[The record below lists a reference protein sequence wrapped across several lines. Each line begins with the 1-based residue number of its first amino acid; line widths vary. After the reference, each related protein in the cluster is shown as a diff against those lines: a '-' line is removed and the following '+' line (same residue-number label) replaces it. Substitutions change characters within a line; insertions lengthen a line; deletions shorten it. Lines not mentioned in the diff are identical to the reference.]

1 MNDQDLT
8 DLFAGLALQGH
19 FLTLRVTEELRDA
32 LSVVAETSMRSMS
45 SQALYYIQRGMEA
58 DMRVLQEKREDL
70 GQELHSTLQNL
81 IRPS

>member
-1 MNDQDLT
+1 MSRVLTVTAPRKDQ
-8 DLFAGLALQGH
+8 
-19 FLTLRVTEELRDA
+19 FLTLRISQELRDA

-45 SQALYYIQRGMEA
+45 SQALYYIRRGMEA

-81 IRPS
+81 VKTT